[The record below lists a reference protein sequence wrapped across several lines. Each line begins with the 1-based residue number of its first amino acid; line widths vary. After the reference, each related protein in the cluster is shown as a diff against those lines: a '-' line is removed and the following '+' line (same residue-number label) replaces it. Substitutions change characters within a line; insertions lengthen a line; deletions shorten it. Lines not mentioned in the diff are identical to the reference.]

1 MVQSLLNPSIN
12 YPESKQLEKN
22 DTENESSIY
31 DLEIFETLV
40 TIAVGQPK
48 YTYVGKNIVHYPIY
62 LMKNN
67 EVELQIGVYE
77 VEKEKVPL
85 LMDAD
90 GDINI
95 ALLNAPL
102 FYAFVDKPLIQ
113 SIYVPMIDKANTN
126 ADEKAEVALEFEK
139 MPLNEQTAA
148 DAAAERAAYNE
159 KDKSLIWIQHYM
171 QNKYY
176 GIVENE
182 KGGECLFAV
191 IRDGL
196 KTVGRD
202 ISVAEMRKMLAAEVT
217 SEMLQIYTTLYE
229 NAKIEETEL
238 SAELKTLA
246 ARHKELKEKIK
257 TTKERTAQAAI
268 ILHAEEV
275 EQKHKEIKRA
285 RESTKEMVTEFAFM
299 KGVTDVAKLKAK
311 IQTCVFWGNTWA
323 ISTLERLL
331 NIKLIILSEEF
342 YNSDDIAHVLQC
354 GQLNDEI
361 LEKSGNFTPSH
372 YILANHQGRH
382 YQLITYKAYGAFTFR
397 ELPYDIKKL
406 IVEKC
411 LERLAGPYYI
421 IPDFRAL
428 YDELKMPAVALSTPI
443 NTIAKEAVGAKEE
456 PLQSD
461 LYTKGTVFQFY
472 EHSTDK
478 PAPGMGAGETLGPE
492 GVKAYDELKKHV
504 GWRKMLADGWSAAA
518 AAAPFTLDG
527 HQWLSVEHYYQGSKF
542 KKTNPA
548 YYLQFSLDSKT
559 ELAKNVEMAKSAG
572 SKSGKYQG
580 KLLRPAS
587 IQIDTDFFS
596 GLRQKTELKNAMMA
610 KFSQDAHLK
619 QMLLATKTAKLT
631 QYVRGSPPKIS
642 DTLMEVRKAF
652 F

>member
-31 DLEIFETLV
+31 DLELFEILV

-67 EVELQIGVYE
+67 EVEFQIGVYE

-113 SIYVPMIDKANTN
+113 SIYVPESE
-126 ADEKAEVALEFEK
+126 ADDVALKLEK

-148 DAAAERAAYNE
+148 DAAAERATYNE
-159 KDKSLIWIQHYM
+159 KDKSLSWIQHYM

-182 KGGECLFAV
+182 KNGDCLFAV

-196 KTVGRD
+196 KTIGRND
-202 ISVAEMRKMLAAEVT
+202 ISVAEMRKMIAAEVT
-217 SEMLQIYTTLYE
+217 TEMLQIYTTLYE

-246 ARHKELKEKIK
+246 ERHKELKEKIK
-257 TTKERTAQAAI
+257 TTKERTSQATI
-268 ILHAEEV
+268 VLHAEEV
-275 EQKHKEIKRA
+275 EKKHKEIKRA
-285 RESTKEMVTEFAFM
+285 RESTKEMVMEFAFM

-342 YNSDDIAHVLQC
+342 YNLNDIAHVLQC

-361 LEKSGNFTPSH
+361 
-372 YILANHQGRH
+372 
-382 YQLITYKAYGAFTFR
+382 
-397 ELPYDIKKL
+397 
-406 IVEKC
+406 
-411 LERLAGPYYI
+411 
-421 IPDFRAL
+421 
-428 YDELKMPAVALSTPI
+428 
-443 NTIAKEAVGAKEE
+443 
-456 PLQSD
+456 
-461 LYTKGTVFQFY
+461 
-472 EHSTDK
+472 
-478 PAPGMGAGETLGPE
+478 
-492 GVKAYDELKKHV
+492 
-504 GWRKMLADGWSAAA
+504 
-518 AAAPFTLDG
+518 
-527 HQWLSVEHYYQGSKF
+527 
-542 KKTNPA
+542 
-548 YYLQFSLDSKT
+548 
-559 ELAKNVEMAKSAG
+559 
-572 SKSGKYQG
+572 
-580 KLLRPAS
+580 
-587 IQIDTDFFS
+587 
-596 GLRQKTELKNAMMA
+596 
-610 KFSQDAHLK
+610 
-619 QMLLATKTAKLT
+619 
-631 QYVRGSPPKIS
+631 
-642 DTLMEVRKAF
+642 
-652 F
+652 